1 MFPMLL
7 KNEERRGIGKRDR
20 KAGLLKEID
29 WAMLDEN
36 RRKSL
41 KKEISKGLGDFG
53 LPVPR
58 FFDGEG
64 KHGKC
69 RVTAW

>member
-1 MFPMLL
+1 
-7 KNEERRGIGKRDR
+7 
-20 KAGLLKEID
+20 
-29 WAMLDEN
+29 MLDEN
-36 RRKSL
+36 RRKSS

-64 KHGKC
+64 KHGKY